1 MVEKPRRGIF
11 LVANRFSSEHCH
23 NLIYSIRECGCRLPI
38 RVLPWGGEPLRLKQ
52 RFDDVALLSEKD
64 FSSEAQA
71 LVAEIKRRMPRCA
84 RPGNLNRYLAWFG
97 EFDEFLYSDNDIV
110 ALMNWE
116 DLFGYLADYEL
127 VNADYEY
134 QTKGRF
140 NMFQPQRFEQL
151 LGPGALDRAVTAGH
165 FLCRRSPQHLTDI
178 MSALSWMEANPDVPK
193 WQDQALLHIALTIGK
208 WPALNLCKPPHNWAS
223 SWAGDYR
230 NSLDIVRTLQVRQ
243 QPMSHLHYSG
253 GNPSGALPIDE
264 LLYASLPMPQR
275 NQRLLQ
281 ALLREASG
289 LAYAQRLLL
298 RARRKLKRMR
308 AAR

>member
-1 MVEKPRRGIF
+1 MVDNKRRGIF
-11 LVANRFSSEHCH
+11 LVANRFSSAQCH

-38 RVLPWGGEPLRLKQ
+38 RIVPWGGEPLRLKQ
-52 RFDDVALLSEKD
+52 SFDDVELLSLHD
-64 FSSEAQA
+64 FPSEGQA
-71 LVAEIKRRMPRCA
+71 FLAELKRRMPLSLH
-84 RPGNLNRYLAWFG
+84 PGHLHRFLSWFG

-116 DLFGYLADYEL
+116 DLFSYLADYEL
-127 VNADYEY
+127 VNADLEYE
-134 QTKGRF
+134 TKGKF
-140 NMFQPQRFEQL
+140 NMFQPTRFEQL

-165 FLCRRSPQHLTDI
+165 FLCRRSSKHLTDI
-178 MSALSWMEANPDVPK
+178 MAAISWMETHPGVAK
-193 WQDQALLHIALTIGK
+193 WHDQALLHVALTLGE

-230 NSLDIVRTLQVRQ
+230 NSFEILRTVQATRI
-243 QPMSHLHYSG
+243 PMSHLHYSG

-264 LLYASLPMPQR
+264 LLFASLPPKQR
-275 NQRLLQ
+275 NHRLLQ

-289 LAYAQRLLL
+289 LAYAQRQLL

-308 AAR
+308 MGK